1 MKVEQSRLKSPAET
15 PAAALVTEEQSH
27 ETDEE
32 VGVVN
37 AYKLHPFII
46 PLDYRYY

>member
-1 MKVEQSRLKSPAET
+1 MKIEQSHMKSPAET

-37 AYKLHPFII
+37 IYKLHPFII
-46 PLDYRYY
+46 PLDYWYY